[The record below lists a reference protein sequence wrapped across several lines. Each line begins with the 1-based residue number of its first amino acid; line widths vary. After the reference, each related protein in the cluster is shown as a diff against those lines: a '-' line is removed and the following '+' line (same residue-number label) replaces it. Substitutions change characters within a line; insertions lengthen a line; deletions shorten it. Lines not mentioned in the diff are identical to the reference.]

1 MIALNPLKKG
11 NSLMTKYKESALSQ
25 EFFTIVLG
33 DTVVFPSVPTVLEI
47 YSKHNA
53 EVCREV
59 NKNDDYVF
67 IISNKIDGSLNE
79 TGTVCKIV
87 AFDAYDDGG
96 AKVTVQGFCR
106 ATLTKLDTA
115 KDTASVVCKTVQIHD
130 VSADVTQLKNKT
142 AELVGK
148 LQKTLPRLPKEA
160 MDEIL
165 KEENPG
171 MYCDLIASTML
182 PLYSDRQQILEE
194 FDPVKRL
201 ELLATLLKKQVKMA
215 AEEVHIHKL
224 TRQQIEENQRDY
236 YLREQLKVLKRE
248 LGEDEEYDEEIADY
262 MERTMKAGLE
272 KEIEEKLVKE
282 IKKLAKLP
290 FASPE
295 SNVIRNYL
303 DACLELPWNM
313 TSKDCEDLSH
323 AKTILDRDHDGMED
337 VKTRILEFLAVK
349 NMAGS
354 NKNQI
359 ICLCGAPGIG
369 KTSVVSSIAEALGR
383 KYVRVA
389 LGGIRDEADIR
400 GHRKTY
406 IGAMP
411 GRIIDAVT
419 RAKVANPL
427 ILLDEIDKITRD
439 AHGDPASALLEVLD
453 PDQNKN
459 FRDHFIELPFDLSEC
474 LFIATANTLDTIPR
488 PLLDRMEVIEMKTYS
503 KEEKLS
509 IAKNHLIPKQFKRHN
524 LKKSRVRM
532 DDAVIL
538 DIIDKYT
545 AEAGV
550 RNLERQIATVC
561 RKVVRQML
569 ENPEKNIYRI
579 STKNISDYL
588 GAPKI
593 LPERISEKDE
603 VGVVNGLAYTTIGGD
618 MLKVEAVTMKG
629 TGKVEVTGSLGD
641 VMKESAKIAVSIVR
655 SNAEKYGIDPDFY
668 KNLDIHVHFPEG
680 AVPKDGPSAG
690 VTLVTV
696 LTSILGNYPV
706 RRDVAMTGEVSLTGR
721 IIPIGGLRE
730 KSMAAHKAGIK
741 TVLVPEDNR
750 GDYERLDDFLKNSL
764 EYVFCKKVDEVLERA
779 LVMPEKKD
787 DFEILPEFFKS
798 SKSSTSSVQ
807 NKVR

>member
-1 MIALNPLKKG
+1 
-11 NSLMTKYKESALSQ
+11 MTKYKESALSQ
-25 EFFTIVLG
+25 EFLAVVLA

-53 EVCREV
+53 DLCREV

-67 IISNKIDGSLNE
+67 IISNKIDGSLNN

-87 AFDAYDDGG
+87 SFDAYDDGG
-96 AKVTVQGFCR
+96 AKVAVQGFCR

-115 KDTASVVCKTVQIHD
+115 TDVASVVCKTVQIQD
-130 VSADVTQLKNKT
+130 ISADVTQLKGKT
-142 AELVGK
+142 VELVNK

-165 KEENPG
+165 KEENTG
-171 MYCDLIASTML
+171 MYCDLVASTML
-182 PLYSDRQQILEE
+182 PMYSDRQQILEE

-201 ELLATLLKKQVKMA
+201 ELLAALLKKQIKMA

-248 LGEDEEYDEEIADY
+248 LGEDEEYDEEIVDY
-262 MERTMKAGLE
+262 MERTTKLQLD
-272 KEIEEKLVKE
+272 KEIEEKLIKE

-303 DACLELPWNM
+303 DACLELPWNKN
-313 TSKDCEDLSH
+313 SKDCEDLLR
-323 AKTILDRDHDGMED
+323 AKIILDRDHDGMED

-389 LGGIRDEADIR
+389 LGGVRDEADIR

-488 PLLDRMEVIEMKTYS
+488 PLLDRMEIIEMKTYS

-532 DDAVIL
+532 DDAVICE
-538 DIIDKYT
+538 IIDRYT

-579 STKNISDYL
+579 SVKNISEYL

-593 LPERISEKDE
+593 LPEKLSDKDE

-706 RRDVAMTGEVSLTGR
+706 KRDVAMTGEVSLTGR

-741 TVLVPEDNR
+741 TVFVPEDNR
-750 GDYERLDDFLKNSL
+750 GDYERLDDYLKNSL
-764 EYVFCKKVDEVLERA
+764 EYVFCKRVDEVLEGA
-779 LVMPEKKD
+779 LVMPEKKG
-787 DFEILPEFFKS
+787 DFEMLPEFFRNNQS
-798 SKSSTSSVQ
+798 ATAQ
-807 NKVR
+807 IRDKVR

>member
-1 MIALNPLKKG
+1 
-11 NSLMTKYKESALSQ
+11 MTKYKESALSQ
-25 EFFTIVLG
+25 EFLAVVLKE
-33 DTVVFPSVPTVLEI
+33 TVVFPSVPTVIDVL
-47 YSKHNA
+47 SKRNA
-53 EVCREV
+53 DIFREV

-67 IISNKIDGSLNE
+67 IISNQIDGSLNA
-79 TGTVCKIV
+79 TGTVCKV
-87 AFDAYDDGG
+87 VSCESYEEGG
-96 AKVTVQGFCR
+96 AKVALQGFCR
-106 ATLTKLDTA
+106 ATLTKYDSA
-115 KDTASVVCKTVQIHD
+115 NDQASVVCKTVQVED
-130 VSADVTQLKNKT
+130 LSADVAQLKGKI

-171 MYCDLIASTML
+171 MYCDLLASTML
-182 PLYSDRQQILEE
+182 PLYSDRQQVLDE

-201 ELLATLLKKQVKMA
+201 ELLATLLKKQIKMA

-262 MERTMKAGLE
+262 MDRTLKAGLD
-272 KEIEEKLVKE
+272 KEVEEKLVKE
-282 IKKLAKLP
+282 IKKLSKLP

-303 DACLELPWNM
+303 DACLELPWH
-313 TSKDCEDLSH
+313 TYSDDCEDLAH
-323 AKTILDRDHDGMED
+323 AKVILDRDHDGMDE

-349 NMAGS
+349 TMAKS

-459 FRDHFIELPFDLSEC
+459 FRDHFVEVPFDLSEC

-488 PLLDRMEVIEMKTYS
+488 PLLDRMEIIEMKTYS
-503 KEEKLS
+503 KQEKLS

-524 LKKSRVRM
+524 LKKSKVRI
-532 DDAVIL
+532 DDNTICE
-538 DIIDKYT
+538 IIDKYT

-550 RNLERQIATVC
+550 RNLERQIATIC
-561 RKVVRQML
+561 RKVVKQML

-579 STKNISDYL
+579 SAKNLSEYL

-593 LPERISEKDE
+593 LSEKISDCDE
-603 VGVVNGLAYTTIGGD
+603 VGVVNGLAYTSIGGD

-655 SNAEKYGIDPDFY
+655 SNAEKYGINPDFY
-668 KNLDIHVHFPEG
+668 KDLDIHVHFPEG

-741 TVLVPEDNR
+741 TVLIPYDNK
-750 GDYERLDDFLKNSL
+750 GDCERLDDYLKESL
-764 EYVFCKKVDEVLERA
+764 EFVFCKKVDDVLEKA
-779 LVMPEKKD
+779 LVLPEKKG
-787 DFEILPEFFKS
+787 DFEILPAFFKNAKAQS
-798 SKSSTSSVQ
+798 QQVTDKA
-807 NKVR
+807 R